1 MERRKFLIGVGG
13 ASLGSGALVGSG
25 AFSAMRAE
33 RPVSIQVS
41 EDPGAL
47 VGLDRCPGSD
57 NAKYAGVDDD
67 GELFVDI
74 SEKPNEGDGVNGDSV
89 YLFHEVFRVCNQSDH
104 SICLWV
110 ERENGWPEVDSGP
123 SKGDP
128 RVDFY
133 LGADPDD
140 SILGA
145 SNGHE
150 LDSGD
155 CVCIGIK
162 TNTVGLTSA
171 EADTILEPVGDDIN
185 LRADSE
191 CPDGV
196 EQPPQENECVP
207 CSVSESDGNEDF
219 LTIESVDDSNFPEVT
234 VTARVETDAGGDG
247 DLKAE
252 DFTLCETFEGDN
264 FGQDPTVA
272 FAGEDERAEADVMIL
287 MDTSG
292 SMDDEDGKFPNAKD
306 GAETLVNNLG
316 PGVNVGL
323 AQFPRD
329 GSGTPDAEVL
339 DPLGTDKTDIKSS
352 IDSLTADGGTP
363 MEDGINVSQQELENN
378 GRDVPAFMV
387 VLANGVESFSSD
399 AKAAAN
405 TAKGDGTTIISI
417 AYGDDADE
425 ELMLGISSP
434 PKNGDDDD
442 AIQAGD
448 ENAFVGGQ
456 DDIANIFEDI
466 GEIISGT
473 YALTYQTCNPD
484 PSDSTREVLLH
495 VEDSQDSRVATDTK
509 EYTLPST

>member
-1 MERRKFLIGVGG
+1 
-13 ASLGSGALVGSG
+13 
-25 AFSAMRAE
+25 MRAE

-74 SEKPNEGDGVNGDSV
+74 SEEPNEGDGVNGDSV

-110 ERENGWPEVDSGP
+110 ERENGWPEVDSGAFA
-123 SKGDP
+123 GDP

-133 LGADPDD
+133 LGDDPDD

-162 TNTVGLTSA
+162 TNTIGLTSA

-191 CPDGV
+191 CPDGADDGDGGDS
-196 EQPPQENECVP
+196 QECVP
-207 CSVSESDGNEDF
+207 CSVSESDGDEDF

-247 DLKAE
+247 DLEAS
-252 DFTLCETFEGDN
+252 DFALCETFEGDN

-272 FAGEDERAEADVMIL
+272 FAGEDQAAKADVMIV

-292 SMDDEDGKFPNAKD
+292 SMSGTKIGNAKS
-306 GAETLVNNLG
+306 GAKTLVDTLG

-323 AQFPRD
+323 VEFDSAASRVIGLTSAHD
-329 GSGTPDAEVL
+329 DVKTAIGGLAAGGL
-339 DPLGTDKTDIKSS
+339 TDIGAG
-352 IDSLTADGGTP
+352 IDRAQTEID
-363 MEDGINVSQQELENN
+363 NN
-378 GRDVPAFMV
+378 GRDVPTFMV
-387 VLANGVESFSSD
+387 VLGNGDTSGGETPATN
-399 AKAAAN
+399 AKN
-405 TAKGDGTTIISI
+405 KGTTIYGI
-417 AYGDDADE
+417 AYGSGASTSDFENIVGEVPNDSDWLDFAFDAD
-425 ELMLGISSP
+425 
-434 PKNGDDDD
+434 
-442 AIQAGD
+442 
-448 ENAFVGGQ
+448 Q
-456 DDIANIFEDI
+456 DDITTIFENI

-473 YALTYQTCNPD
+473 YALTYQTCNPELTGS
-484 PSDSTREVLLH
+484 PREVLLH
-495 VEDSQDSRVATDTK
+495 VDDPSGVATDTK